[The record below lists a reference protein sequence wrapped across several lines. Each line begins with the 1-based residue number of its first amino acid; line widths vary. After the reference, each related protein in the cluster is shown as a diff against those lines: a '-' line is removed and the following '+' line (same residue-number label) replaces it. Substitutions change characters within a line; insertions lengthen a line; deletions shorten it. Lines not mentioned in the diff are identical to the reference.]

1 MQGLIHSCL
10 WYWSKDIMPGDVA
23 AVLQPWG
30 NKRKRMVKLKGE
42 KGEGFGWAH
51 LIAKAVS
58 AAASYQMCYKCK
70 LLFSWIFCCLNR
82 KHLVTQSYLDL
93 DNQLITFIVSLGFK
107 RMHLFGTSGN
117 YLNESSQTNIF
128 KNNLANSFDV
138 TDPENL
144 SMTSCSTCFHV
155 LSPYTWNIKRNY
167 KKIKI

>member
-1 MQGLIHSCL
+1 MWHLSCNHEVT
-10 WYWSKDIMPGDVA
+10 SA
-23 AVLQPWG
+23 
-30 NKRKRMVKLKGE
+30 KRMVKLKGE

-58 AAASYQMCYKCK
+58 AAASYQICYKSK
-70 LLFSWIFCCLNR
+70 LLFSSIFCYLNW

-128 KNNLANSFDV
+128 KSNLANSFDV